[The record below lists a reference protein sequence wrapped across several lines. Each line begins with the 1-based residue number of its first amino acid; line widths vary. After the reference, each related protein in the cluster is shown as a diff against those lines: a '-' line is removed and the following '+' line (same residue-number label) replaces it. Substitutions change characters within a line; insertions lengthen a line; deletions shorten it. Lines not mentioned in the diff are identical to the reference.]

1 MYELGGCNFAIEP
14 AEAIRKLRGWGLDLF
29 VGDDGVVHGRFL
41 EKGRKMT
48 LEMLEV
54 VDALHARNEEAV
66 ALLQAEEKHEY
77 KGITVE
83 EAMALGEKV
92 RAGEMELDGKVIYH
106 QSTGLCDL
114 TLRGGNGHGSC
125 KIP

>member
-29 VGDDGVVHGRFL
+29 VGDDGVVHGRFW

-66 ALLQAEEKHEY
+66 ALLRSEVSEEHKSL
-77 KGITVE
+77 TVD
-83 EAMALGEKV
+83 EAMALGERIK
-92 RAGEMELDGKVIYH
+92 AGELELVGMVHYN
-106 QSTGLCDL
+106 QGTGLVDM
-114 TLRGGNGHGSC
+114 TVR
-125 KIP
+125 KVKA

>member
-1 MYELGGCNFAIEP
+1 MLTGRYTPEQL
-14 AEAIRKLRGWGLDLF
+14 IRELRGFGLELF
-29 VGDDGVVHGRFL
+29 VGEDGIVHGRFR
-41 EKGRKMT
+41 EKGRHMT
-48 LEMLEV
+48 LETRALADELTGMNDEV
-54 VDALHARNEEAV
+54 A
-66 ALLQAEEKHEY
+66 ALLRAEERQEY

-83 EAMALGEKV
+83 DAMALGEKV

-114 TLRGGNGHGSC
+114 ALRGGRGHGSC

>member
-1 MYELGGCNFAIEP
+1 MGGWNFDIEP
-14 AEAIRKLRGWGLDLF
+14 AEAIRKLRECGLDLF
-29 VGDDGVVHGRFL
+29 VGNDGMVHGRFR
-41 EKGRKMT
+41 EKGQRMT
-48 LEMLEV
+48 LEMQTLA
-54 VDALHARNEEAV
+54 DALQARNDEAV
-66 ALLQAEEKHEY
+66 ALLRAEARHEY

-114 TLRGGNGHGSC
+114 TLRGGHGHGQDTA
-125 KIP
+125 